1 MEDVAKLIPQWRDEI
16 YACPSTVEVERP
28 IEVHGPMLGV
38 VDQDMSLHIR
48 PLGDEIGECLRLD
61 RVAGPKIDGIGA
73 ELDRP
78 IDDAATGF
86 LIAEN
91 IAKQVLHDYR
101 YVVGME
107 VVVELP
113 GCNKDGI

>member
-1 MEDVAKLIPQWRDEI
+1 M
-16 YACPSTVEVERP
+16 
-28 IEVHGPMLGV
+28 
-38 VDQDMSLHIR
+38 VDLDKSLHIR
-48 PLGDEIGECLRLD
+48 PLDDEIGECLQFD
-61 RVAGPKIDGIGA
+61 HVAGPKIDGIGA

-78 IDDAATGF
+78 FDDAAAGF
-86 LIAEN
+86 LIADNVAER
-91 IAKQVLHDYR
+91 VLHDYR